1 MSSGHLSGK
10 VVVVTGAGRGI
21 GRAHALYAAAEGA
34 RVVVNDL
41 GCDREGRG
49 RDESV
54 ADEVVAE
61 IRRAGGEAVASH
73 HDAADEQTA
82 GALVAL
88 AQESFG
94 RIDAAIASAGIARER
109 TVLNTELDDLDAL
122 LNVHVRGSFAL
133 TRAVARALIDQ
144 GAGGSIVLTTA
155 PAAFFGVARQS
166 ASSAAGAAIA
176 ALVRAAAV
184 ELRKHDIRV
193 NALAPTARTRATE
206 HLPTFQG
213 IREGSMSPEHVA
225 PVAAFLVSD
234 LAADVSGE
242 ILGVAGGRI
251 YALRSKETTGA
262 FAESRPF
269 TLEEIKTAFAEITR
283 S

>member
-1 MSSGHLSGK
+1 VNLRGK
-10 VVVVTGAGRGI
+10 VLVVTGAGRGI
-21 GRAHALYAAAEGA
+21 GRAHALYAASEGA

-41 GCDREGRG
+41 GCDRDGNG
-49 RDESV
+49 SDPSI
-54 ADEVVAE
+54 ADGVVAE

-73 HDAADEQTA
+73 HDVSDERTA
-82 GALVAL
+82 SALVAL
-88 AQESFG
+88 ARERFG
-94 RIDAAIASAGIARER
+94 RIDAAIASAGISRER
-109 TVLNTELDDLDAL
+109 TVLNTELDDLDAVL
-122 LNVHVRGSFAL
+122 GVHLRGSFAL

-144 GAGGSIVLTTA
+144 GEGGSIVLTTG
-155 PAAFFGVARQS
+155 PAAFFGVAQK
-166 ASSAAGAAIA
+166 ATGSAAGAAIA

-225 PVAAFLVSD
+225 PVAAFLISD

-242 ILGVAGGRI
+242 ILGVAGGRV

-262 FAESRPF
+262 FTESRPF
-269 TLEEIKTAFAEITR
+269 TLEEIKAAFPEITR

>member
-1 MSSGHLSGK
+1 MTSGHLSGK
-10 VVVVTGAGRGI
+10 VVVITGGGRGL
-21 GRAHALYAAAEGA
+21 GRAHALYAAARGA
-34 RVVVNDL
+34 RVVVNDV
-41 GCDREGRG
+41 GCDREGTG
-49 RDESV
+49 VDPSV
-54 ADEVVAE
+54 ADGVATE

-73 HDAADEQTA
+73 HDVSDESTA

-88 AQESFG
+88 ARESFG
-94 RIDAAIASAGIARER
+94 RVDAAIASAGISRER
-109 TVLNTELDDLDAL
+109 TVLNTELDDLDAVL
-122 LNVHVRGSFAL
+122 SVHVRGSFAL
-133 TRAVARALIDQ
+133 TRVFARALIDQ
-144 GAGGSIVLTTA
+144 GEGGSIVLTTG

-166 ASSAAGAAIA
+166 AASAAGAAIA

-193 NALAPTARTRATE
+193 NAIAPTARTRTTE

-225 PVAAFLVSD
+225 PVAAFLISD
-234 LAADVSGE
+234 LAAEVSGE

-269 TLEEIKTAFAEITR
+269 TLEEIKAAFGEITR